1 MQWGIVIR
9 ELHSGAACYNS
20 SRVFRFV
27 DLLSETLAS
36 EFLGKEP
43 LRVIFCLFPS
53 HNKVCVPQ
61 LLYTSMHLALQAG
74 N

>member
-61 LLYTSMHLALQAG
+61 LLYTSI
-74 N
+74 